1 MINVEERNT
10 ELRAKVNEA
19 LEGDNNDA
27 IAEAMVL
34 MANNI
39 QQDIIKEARSQMA
52 RENNDNNVMAQRG
65 QSVLTTEER
74 AFYKKVV
81 ENRGFT
87 NLDATQPKTI
97 FNRVFE
103 DLVANHPI
111 LSKVDFINAEIVQ
124 EWVFRTNECVGA
136 FWGKINDAITKEME
150 AGFDI
155 AQTGMYKLTAFM
167 PLSKDMLK
175 LGADFLDKYVR
186 MVLSESISI
195 ALEQAI
201 IIGDGKD
208 EPIGMIKNL
217 KGAVVEGVYPDK
229 AAVAITKLDAQTL
242 GEKVMLP
249 LTREGKRTVSKI
261 QLVVNPSDY
270 WAKIFPSTAQLTA
283 TGQYV
288 HGVLPIPCDIIQ
300 SVACPTGK
308 MIAGV
313 AKDYKI
319 MLGYKDKIE
328 YSDEYKFLEDQRI
341 YATKMA
347 ANGFPLGND
356 RFLVFD
362 ITGLTATNFTVDSKA
377 SVRNK

>member
-1 MINVEERNT
+1 MKERGKNMINVEERNT

-124 EWVFRTNECVGA
+124 EWVFRTNE
-136 FWGKINDAITKEME
+136 
-150 AGFDI
+150 
-155 AQTGMYKLTAFM
+155 
-167 PLSKDMLK
+167 
-175 LGADFLDKYVR
+175 
-186 MVLSESISI
+186 
-195 ALEQAI
+195 
-201 IIGDGKD
+201 
-208 EPIGMIKNL
+208 
-217 KGAVVEGVYPDK
+217 
-229 AAVAITKLDAQTL
+229 
-242 GEKVMLP
+242 
-249 LTREGKRTVSKI
+249 
-261 QLVVNPSDY
+261 
-270 WAKIFPSTAQLTA
+270 
-283 TGQYV
+283 
-288 HGVLPIPCDIIQ
+288 
-300 SVACPTGK
+300 
-308 MIAGV
+308 
-313 AKDYKI
+313 
-319 MLGYKDKIE
+319 
-328 YSDEYKFLEDQRI
+328 
-341 YATKMA
+341 
-347 ANGFPLGND
+347 
-356 RFLVFD
+356 
-362 ITGLTATNFTVDSKA
+362 
-377 SVRNK
+377 